1 VEIRLRSIFLALA
14 LSASSVS
21 LHPAM
26 AQSDDEEQ
34 TNEDDQSNLIEPQ
47 IERTEFDESL
57 IDSDDFEIA
66 VYGGYL
72 AISDFETEFVTG
84 IKLGY
89 HVSEDFFV
97 QASYGISEV
106 GETSFERLSGGAP
119 LLSDDEREAEY
130 YLVMLG
136 FNLFP
141 GEAFATDSTTF
152 NTVFY
157 LAAGVGTTQFAG
169 DDRFTIAYGV
179 GHRTLFA
186 DGFSLD
192 IEMRDL
198 IMEQDIFGTEES
210 TNNLEFTVSV
220 NLFF

>member
-1 VEIRLRSIFLALA
+1 MENRFRSVFLAFAFLLLNA
-14 LSASSVS
+14 PLTV
-21 LHPAM
+21 LE
-26 AQSDDEEQ
+26 AQSDEEEQ
-34 TNEDDQSNLIEPQ
+34 TSLIEPQ

-72 AISDFETEFVTG
+72 AIEDFDTNVVAG

-119 LLSDDEREAEY
+119 LLSDDEREVEY
-130 YLVMLG
+130 YLVTLG

-141 GEAFATDSTTF
+141 GEAFVTDSTTF

-157 LAAGVGTTQFAG
+157 LAAGVGTTRFAG
-169 DDRFTIAYGV
+169 EDRFTIAYAF

-198 IMEQDIFGTEES
+198 IFEQDIFGTEDS
-210 TNNLEFTVSV
+210 TNNLEFTMSL